1 MHILVADDDKV
12 SRELLRRILESTGRH
27 TVALATD
34 GEEAWWLL
42 RDATHHFDLCILDIV
57 MPRADGLDLVE
68 RMRGTEVLK
77 KTPVILCSSMN
88 DRPTV
93 ERAAMLSVN
102 HYIIKPYTKATVLE
116 KVQLVERDLSTKEAL
131 EDRAVICERLGVDA
145 ETCQTLLES
154 LVADVQDWLANARR
168 APGTNELHKLAVRAN
183 GLKGACLS
191 LGAPRLAHQLGEVET
206 VFTTPDKLGLP
217 DSFAPTQS
225 ELIEQL
231 DALDKEIGWVVAELR
246 PSTPPSAPPP
256 ASPPTS
262 PPPPTPPPDSP

>member
-34 GEEAWWLL
+34 GEEAWWLM
-42 RDATHHFDLCILDIV
+42 RDATHRFDLCVLDIM

-68 RMRGTEVLK
+68 RMRTTEWLK
-77 KTPVILCSSMN
+77 ETPVILCSSIN

-93 ERAAMLSVN
+93 ERAALLSVN
-102 HYIIKPYTKATVLE
+102 HYIVKPYTKSIVLD
-116 KVQLVERDLSTKEAL
+116 KVHLVERDLVTRDGL
-131 EDRAVICERLGVDA
+131 EDRTVICERLGVDA
-145 ETCQTLLES
+145 ETCRTLLES

-168 APGTNELHKLAVRAN
+168 APGPTELHKLAVRAN

-191 LGAPRLAHQLGEVET
+191 LGAPRLAHQLSEVET
-206 VFTTPDKLGLP
+206 VFTAPAKLGLP

-231 DALDKEIGWVVAELR
+231 DALDKEIGRVVEELR
-246 PSTPPSAPPP
+246 PPP
-256 ASPPTS
+256 
-262 PPPPTPPPDSP
+262 

>member
-27 TVALATD
+27 TVTLATD

-42 RDATHHFDLCILDIV
+42 RDVAHHFDLCILDIM

-68 RMRGTEVLK
+68 RMRTTEWLK
-77 KTPVILCSSMN
+77 ETPVILCSSAN

-93 ERAAMLSVN
+93 ERAAFLSVN
-102 HYIIKPYTKATVLE
+102 HYIVKPYTKAIVLE
-116 KVQLVERDLSTKEAL
+116 KVQLVEGELVTHEAL
-131 EDRAVICERLGVDA
+131 EDRTVICERLGVDA
-145 ETCQTLLES
+145 ETCRTLLES

-168 APGTNELHKLAVRAN
+168 APGAAEVQKLAVRAN

-191 LGAPRLAHQLGEVET
+191 LGAPRLAHQLREVET
-206 VFTTPDKLGLP
+206 VFTSPEKLGLP

-231 DALDKEIGWVVAELR
+231 DALDKEIARVVEQL
-246 PSTPPSAPPP
+246 SPPS
-256 ASPPTS
+256 
-262 PPPPTPPPDSP
+262 

>member
-12 SRELLRRILESTGRH
+12 SRELLRRILESTGSH
-27 TVALATD
+27 TVTLATD

-42 RDATHHFDLCILDIV
+42 RDIARHFDLCVLDIM

-68 RMRGTEVLK
+68 RMRTTEWLK
-77 KTPVILCSSMN
+77 ETPVILCSSAN

-93 ERAAMLSVN
+93 ERAALLSVN
-102 HYIIKPYTKATVLE
+102 HYIVKPYTRAIVLE
-116 KVQLVERDLSTKEAL
+116 KVHLVERELTTQDAL
-131 EDRAVICERLGVDA
+131 EDRTVICERLGVDA
-145 ETCQTLLES
+145 ETCRTLLES

-168 APGTNELHKLAVRAN
+168 APSPNELQKLAVRAN

-191 LGAPRLAHQLGEVET
+191 LGALRIAHQLREVET
-206 VFTTPDKLGLP
+206 AVTTPTKLGLP

-231 DALDKEIGWVVAELR
+231 DALDREIGRVVEQLH
-246 PSTPPSAPPP
+246 PP
-256 ASPPTS
+256 A
-262 PPPPTPPPDSP
+262 